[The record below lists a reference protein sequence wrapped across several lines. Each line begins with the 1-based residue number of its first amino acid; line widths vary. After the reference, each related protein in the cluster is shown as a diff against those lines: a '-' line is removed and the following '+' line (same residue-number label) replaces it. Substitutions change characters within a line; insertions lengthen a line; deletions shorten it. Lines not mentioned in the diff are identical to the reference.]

1 MSAACAD
8 LELVS
13 RAAEGDRTA
22 VAALATRLLPAVRR
36 AAGVFAR
43 RMRGERTAEE
53 LASEAWLALSVD
65 RFAGLAAWSPER
77 GASLETFAVRIALG
91 AWRNL
96 ARAVRAVKR
105 GGRALRVDEANA
117 YVVPE
122 LATPEVLVA
131 SARAGVAVW
140 TALEAQLPPKGLLVL
155 RLHFSDGLPVARVAD
170 AMGVRSQVVYNW
182 VFRIRTI
189 ARATLAAHH

>member
-1 MSAACAD
+1 MSAACA
-8 LELVS
+8 ELVLLS
-13 RAAEGDRTA
+13 RAREGDRSA
-22 VAALATRLLPAVRR
+22 IAALATRLLPAVRR
-36 AAGVFAR
+36 AAALFAR

-105 GGRALRVDEANA
+105 GGRALRVDESTA
-117 YVVPE
+117 YVMPD
-122 LATPEVLVA
+122 LATPEALVM
-131 SARAGVAVW
+131 SSRAGVAVW
-140 TALEAQLPPKGLLVL
+140 AALEAQLPPKGLLVL
-155 RLHFSDGLPVARVAD
+155 RLHFTDGHPVARVAA
-170 AMGVRSQVVYNW
+170 AMGVRPQVVYNW
-182 VFRIRTI
+182 VFRIRAI
-189 ARATLAAHH
+189 ARATLATHH